1 VRNAREAGLGRK
13 PSLTQHTVAGI
24 MWMSYGKAAFFV
36 LQLVVVGVL
45 ARLITP
51 KAFGVVNAALIVTGF
66 SAIVSQ
72 LGLGPALVQRPELE
86 RRHIDTAYT
95 FSFLFGLS
103 LGVILWFGAPVAASF
118 LRMPEVTP
126 VMQALSFVFPLN
138 GLQTVGQAL
147 LSRNLHF
154 SWLANLDVVSYGIG
168 FGVVGIVAALLGWG
182 VWALVAAQ
190 IGQSLGRTA
199 VLLWKHPPRLRLIFD
214 KPAFMDLAYF
224 GGGFTMARVANYI
237 AVNGDNMIVGRF
249 LGAAPLGY
257 YGRAYSLMSAP
268 AYAFG
273 TVLDQVLFPAMAKV
287 QDDLKRLAAAYRR
300 GVALIAL
307 MVLPASA
314 AIIFLAPEV
323 IRIALGPKW
332 GPAVAPFQVLGLG
345 MLFRTSYKMSDSI
358 SRSTGAVYRRAWRQ
372 FIYGALVVLGAW
384 IGTRWG
390 IVGVSWGA
398 LAALTVN
405 FFLMAALG
413 QQVAGLRWRDFWGAH
428 RPAVL
433 LTLVSFPIVW
443 LTTTGLRHV
452 NAPAVVVLAVAGIV
466 LVLVCGVATWRL
478 PRIFLGEDGQWMA
491 STLRSFLQKRRGRSG
506 GDRPKVSGAFETAR
520 VEEVR

>member
-1 VRNAREAGLGRK
+1 MSDSKK
-13 PSLTQHTVAGI
+13 PSLTHHTVAGI
-24 MWMSYGKAAFFV
+24 FWLSYGKAAFFV

-45 ARLITP
+45 ARLVTP
-51 KAFGVVNAALIVTGF
+51 TAFGVVNAALIVTGF

-72 LGLGPALVQRPELE
+72 LGLGPALVQRPTLE

-103 LGVILWFGAPVAASF
+103 LGAILWFGAPLAASF
-118 LRMPEVTP
+118 LRMPDVIP
-126 VMQALSFVFPLN
+126 VLRALSWVFPLN
-138 GLQTVGQAL
+138 GLQTVGQSL
-147 LSRNLHF
+147 LSRDLHF

-168 FGVVGIVAALLGWG
+168 FGIVGVVTALLGWG

-190 IGQSLGRTA
+190 IGQSLGRTV
-199 VLLWKHPPRLRLIFD
+199 VLLWKHPPRLRYIMD
-214 KPAFMDLAYF
+214 GPAFKDLAYF
-224 GGGFTMARVANYI
+224 GGGFTVARVANYI
-237 AVNGDNMIVGRF
+237 AVNGDNFIVGRF
-249 LGAAPLGY
+249 LGAEPLGF

-287 QDDLKRLAAAYRR
+287 QDDLKRLGAAYRR

-314 AIIFLAPEV
+314 IIIYLAPEV
-323 IRIALGPKW
+323 IRVALGPKW
-332 GPAVAPFQVLGLG
+332 GPAVVPFQVLGIG

-372 FIYGALVVLGAW
+372 IIYGGLVVLGAW
-384 IGTRWG
+384 IGTHWG

-413 QQVAGLRWRDFWGAH
+413 QQVAGLAWRDFWGAH
-428 RPAVL
+428 QPAVL
-433 LTLVSFPIVW
+433 LTLATFPPVW
-443 LTTTGLRHV
+443 GLTIFLRAHA
-452 NAPAVVVLAVAGIV
+452 APALVTLIASGIM
-466 LVLVCGVATWRL
+466 LVGLSALLIWRL
-478 PRIFLGEDGQWMA
+478 PRVFLGSDGQWMA
-491 STLRSFLQKRRGRSG
+491 DTMRRFVGRLRKSDG
-506 GDRPKVSGAFETAR
+506 RPKLGGAFETTTASDA
-520 VEEVR
+520 

>member
-1 VRNAREAGLGRK
+1 MTSGKRSN
-13 PSLTQHTVAGI
+13 LTHHTVAGI
-24 MWMSYGKAAFFV
+24 LWLSYGKAAFFL
-36 LQLVVVGVL
+36 LQLIVVGVL
-45 ARLITP
+45 ARLVTP
-51 KAFGVVNAALIVTGF
+51 TAFGVVNAALIVTGF

-72 LGLGPALVQRPELE
+72 LGLGPALVQRPTLE

-95 FSFLFGLS
+95 FSLLFGLS
-103 LGVILWFGAPVAASF
+103 LGAILWFGAPLAAEF
-118 LRMPEVTP
+118 LRIPDVTP
-126 VMQALSFVFPLN
+126 VMRALSWVFPLN

-147 LSRNLHF
+147 LSRDLHF
-154 SWLANLDVVSYGIG
+154 SWLANLDVISYGIG
-168 FGVVGIVAALLGWG
+168 FGIVGIVGALLGWG

-190 IGQSLGRTA
+190 IGQSLGRTV

-214 KPAFMDLAYF
+214 GPAFKDLAYF
-224 GGGFTMARVANYI
+224 GGGFTLARVANYV

-249 LGAAPLGY
+249 LGAEPLGF

-287 QDDLKRLAAAYRR
+287 QDDMKRLAAAYRR

-307 MVLPASA
+307 LVLPASV
-314 AIIFLAPEV
+314 AIIYLAPEV
-323 IRIALGPKW
+323 IRVALGPKW
-332 GPAVAPFQVLGLG
+332 GPAVAPFQVLGIG

-372 FIYGALVVLGAW
+372 LIYGGLVVLGAW
-384 IGTRWG
+384 IGTHWG

-398 LAALTVN
+398 LSALTVN

-413 QQVAGLRWRDFWGAH
+413 QQVAGISWRVFWGAH

-433 LTLVSFPIVW
+433 LTAVSFPLV
-443 LTTTGLRHV
+443 LGMTVGLRHLHT
-452 NAPAVVVLAVAGIV
+452 PALVTLMAGGAV
-466 LVLVCGVATWRL
+466 LVAACSLAIWHL
-478 PRIFLGEDGQWMA
+478 PRVFLGADGQWMA
-491 STLRSFLQKRRGRSG
+491 DTMLGFVRKLRGKKG
-506 GDRPKVSGAFETAR
+506 GPKLGGAYQATVVPEPADTTGPPTA
-520 VEEVR
+520 

>member
-1 VRNAREAGLGRK
+1 LGRK
-13 PSLTQHTVAGI
+13 SSLTHHTVAGI

-51 KAFGVVNAALIVTGF
+51 AAFGVVNAALIVTGF

-86 RRHIDTAYT
+86 RRHIDTAFT

-103 LGVILWFGAPVAASF
+103 LGAILWFGAPYAATF
-118 LRMPEVTP
+118 LRMPDVTP
-126 VMQALSFVFPLN
+126 VMRALSWVFPLN
-138 GLQTVGQAL
+138 GLQTVGQSL
-147 LSRNLHF
+147 LSRDLHF

-168 FGVVGIVAALLGWG
+168 FGVVGIVTALLGWG

-214 KPAFMDLAYF
+214 GPAFRDLAYF
-224 GGGFTMARVANYI
+224 GGGFTMARIANYV

-323 IRIALGPKW
+323 IRVALGAKW

-372 FIYGALVVLGAW
+372 VIYGGLVVLGAW

-398 LAALTVN
+398 LSALTVN

-413 QQVAGLRWRDFWGAH
+413 QQVAGLTWWEFWVAH
-428 RPAVL
+428 RPAVF
-433 LTLVSFPIVW
+433 LTLASFPFVW
-443 LTTTGLRHV
+443 ASAVGLRHV
-452 NAPAVVVLAVAGIV
+452 GAPAVVTLVAAGALLITICGLAI
-466 LVLVCGVATWRL
+466 WRL
-478 PRIFLGEDGQWMA
+478 PRVFLGADGQWMA
-491 STLRSFLQKRRGRSG
+491 DTMLGFVRKLRRTEG
-506 GDRPKVSGAFETAR
+506 GPKLSGAFAPTAAK
-520 VEEVR
+520 EPQ